1 MWASRHGAGAHE
13 DSKKTV
19 QTLWSCSGL
28 LSVVF
33 DHLGQIFLKIFG
45 VLIMATLRDGVAMA
59 RSVSICQKFKI

>member
-1 MWASRHGAGAHE
+1 MWASRHGAGSHE
-13 DSKKTV
+13 DRKKTV

-33 DHLGQIFLKIFG
+33 DHLGQIFLKILG